1 MRDYAIAGYY
11 GMSWSLI
18 TEGFTYIH
26 WLRDQDSLAISEM
39 HKVFYDDALGGGNAG
54 KQSAKVEV
62 KEEMWTCTPGAEVIL
77 PAKDELYD
85 RKADPFQL
93 KNIIEAKPEIAKELL
108 QQLKAIIGE
117 LRTS

>member
-1 MRDYAIAGYY
+1 M
-11 GMSWSLI
+11 
-18 TEGFTYIH
+18 
-26 WLRDQDSLAISEM
+26 
-39 HKVFYDDALGGGNAG
+39 
-54 KQSAKVEV
+54 
-62 KEEMWTCTPGAEVIL
+62 IL

-108 QQLKAIIGE
+108 QQLKGIIGE